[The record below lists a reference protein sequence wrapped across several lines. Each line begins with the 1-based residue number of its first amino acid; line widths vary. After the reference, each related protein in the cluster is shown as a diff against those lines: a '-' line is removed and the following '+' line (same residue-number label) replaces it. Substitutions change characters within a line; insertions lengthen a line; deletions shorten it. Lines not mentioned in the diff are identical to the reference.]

1 MDMGEMG
8 TYQVFAI
15 DGQQAGGMM
24 NKPPQV
30 PVPAWTFYFTVD
42 DINAATERVKADG
55 GTVLLGPM
63 EVPGGS
69 WMIQGQDP
77 QGAMFALVKLAG

>member
-1 MDMGEMG
+1 MGEMG

-30 PVPAWTFYFTVD
+30 PVPAWIFYFTVD
-42 DINAATERVKADG
+42 DINAATERVKAGG

-69 WMIQGQDP
+69 WMIQAQDP